1 MRAEDSHL
9 ITLGPSGTLFWN
21 YSYWCPSKT
30 MKYFWPTVS
39 NLEKKNYLKLLRLMI
54 KQECFQKFIFYEA
67 FMNNSIYIGKG
78 NFLFILL
85 FRKIDSRSF
94 LSMLVVSSNT
104 SFRIWLSI
112 WYFCSLPTE
121 HVVFGWTKHLN

>member
-1 MRAEDSHL
+1 
-9 ITLGPSGTLFWN
+9 
-21 YSYWCPSKT
+21 
-30 MKYFWPTVS
+30 MKYFWPTVN

-94 LSMLVVSSNT
+94 LSMLAVSSNT
-104 SFRIWLSI
+104 SFRI
-112 WYFCSLPTE
+112 
-121 HVVFGWTKHLN
+121 

>member
-1 MRAEDSHL
+1 
-9 ITLGPSGTLFWN
+9 
-21 YSYWCPSKT
+21 

-94 LSMLVVSSNT
+94 LSMLAVSSNT
-104 SFRIWLSI
+104 SFRI
-112 WYFCSLPTE
+112 
-121 HVVFGWTKHLN
+121 

>member
-1 MRAEDSHL
+1 MSVKNDEIFLAHCKQSR
-9 ITLGPSGTLFWN
+9 
-21 YSYWCPSKT
+21 
-30 MKYFWPTVS
+30 
-39 NLEKKNYLKLLRLMI
+39 KKNYLKLLRLMI

-94 LSMLVVSSNT
+94 LSMLAVSSNT
-104 SFRIWLSI
+104 SFRI
-112 WYFCSLPTE
+112 
-121 HVVFGWTKHLN
+121 

>member
-21 YSYWCPSKT
+21 YSYWCPSKK

-78 NFLFILL
+78 NFLFI
-85 FRKIDSRSF
+85 
-94 LSMLVVSSNT
+94 
-104 SFRIWLSI
+104 
-112 WYFCSLPTE
+112 
-121 HVVFGWTKHLN
+121 

>member
-1 MRAEDSHL
+1 MSVKNDEIFLAHCKQPR
-9 ITLGPSGTLFWN
+9 
-21 YSYWCPSKT
+21 
-30 MKYFWPTVS
+30 
-39 NLEKKNYLKLLRLMI
+39 KKNYLKLLRLMI

-94 LSMLVVSSNT
+94 LSMLAVSSNT
-104 SFRIWLSI
+104 SFRI
-112 WYFCSLPTE
+112 
-121 HVVFGWTKHLN
+121 

>member
-1 MRAEDSHL
+1 
-9 ITLGPSGTLFWN
+9 
-21 YSYWCPSKT
+21 

-94 LSMLVVSSNT
+94 LSMLAVSSNM
-104 SFRIWLSI
+104 SFRI
-112 WYFCSLPTE
+112 
-121 HVVFGWTKHLN
+121 